1 MARNLNFSRPKNT
14 KKTLLQLLAY
24 LGRHKWYM
32 LVTGVL
38 VAVSAS
44 ANIMGTYLLKPVIN
58 NYIIPGDIPGLVR
71 MLLFILLTAGIAGN
85 IAVVFQH
92 FLIFRRSKL
101 KGLYGQVE
109 QVAADEIQTDGIISR
124 AGAGLWDD
132 RSSLM
137 RDPVLRKIDRFQQ
150 DA

>member
-1 MARNLNFSRPKNT
+1 MQHLSEYGFSALILPHCRT
-14 KKTLLQLLAY
+14 KEKRGIALHRQCPVTSRVLCFLFFAFF
-24 LGRHKWYM
+24 
-32 LVTGVL
+32 LVW
-38 VAVSAS
+38 
-44 ANIMGTYLLKPVIN
+44 
-58 NYIIPGDIPGLVR
+58 R
-71 MLLFILLTAGIAGN
+71 LLFFLSAAGIAGN

-101 KGLYGQVE
+101 KGLDGQVE
-109 QVAADEIQTDGIISR
+109 KVAADEIQTDGIIRR

-137 RDPVLRKIDRFQQ
+137 RDSVLRKIDRFQQ